1 MHAALQHGGRIFR
14 VRRGSNAPEV
24 PARIVAQLSVEDSRM
39 NAPLAKEQIALLMSD
54 SLTYRSPVV
63 QGTDGTIADARPAPR
78 SLAQRI
84 GSFIDNL
91 LAMPRRR
98 AVLDELSSLS
108 DRELADIGLNRSEL
122 SRVFDPQ
129 FAETRKRNSALGGF
143 GRTAAV

>member
-1 MHAALQHGGRIFR
+1 
-14 VRRGSNAPEV
+14 
-24 PARIVAQLSVEDSRM
+24 M

-63 QGTDGTIADARPAPR
+63 EGTDGTIADARPAQR

-84 GSFIDNL
+84 GSFISGL
-91 LAMPRRR
+91 LAMRRR
-98 AVLDELSSLS
+98 RVVLDELSALS
-108 DRELADIGLNRSEL
+108 DRELSDIGLTRNEL

-129 FAETRKRNSALGGF
+129 FAEARKRKPAPGSF